1 MATRNWYV
9 PNENRNS
16 WAFLLIG
23 ADDVKTSFTSDRDG
37 TEETSEITFWE
48 LGIGNA
54 DTLVNT
60 TAAGIGYGDIS
71 SEKDLLRDL
80 LNTLEKYRYQGT
92 ILITPSGSEI
102 RSLRRCLATTEGI
115 NQPSLRGF
123 SQLHLEYQL
132 KQYFDQ
138 TLSDYD
144 FQRERRKGPREK
156 HGGQQQITSSE
167 SLREFW
173 QIWKQIFSLLPAT
186 ELGGKQL

>member
-9 PNENRNS
+9 PDDSRSS
-16 WAFLLIG
+16 WAFLLTG
-23 ADDVKTSFTSDRDG
+23 ADDLNAPFTSDID
-37 TEETSEITFWE
+37 EIESTSGITFWE

-60 TAAGIGYGDIS
+60 TAAGVGYGDIC
-71 SEKDLLRDL
+71 SEKELLSDL

-123 SQLHLEYQL
+123 SHLHLEHQL
-132 KQYFDQ
+132 NQYFNQ

-144 FQRERRKGPREK
+144 FQRERRKIPREK
-156 HGGQQQITSSE
+156 HGSQQQITSSE
-167 SLREFW
+167 SLREFC
-173 QIWKQIFSLLPAT
+173 QIWNQVFSLLPAT
-186 ELGGKQL
+186 ELRGEKL